1 MYLPVAGFSIGLIVA
16 KPSAL
21 LGRFVGLLAV
31 AAIPVATVTI
41 FISTAIYAG
50 NTAEFSSSL
59 PDLFAII
66 LPYAAM
72 LVVALA
78 LLGLLMT
85 ERGRA
90 RYVTIVSAIAVLLW
104 LQGNI
109 LVWNYG
115 VFDGSS
121 IDWLSGAW
129 RGLLDISIWVALL
142 LLAIYHY
149 QKWGKGL
156 LLAAVATLAM
166 QALAAAITIRGDSQ
180 VLQVRDMAADLGG
193 RDAAMQFSASKNIV
207 HIVMDGFQSDIF
219 ASIVNDTSERDFK
232 SELRGF
238 TYFDQHL
245 GAYPYTQLTLPAMLS
260 GKLFQNEIPVDT
272 FVEQTMQGPT
282 IVNAAYAAGYEVD
295 IAAPVA
301 LRNVYALGEYT
312 NAFGIAS
319 SGHVNARDFATIDA
333 ARLTDLAVFRVV
345 PHFAKALVHRDEL
358 WLFQAVAQRKSYLHL
373 QYFADLKFLEN
384 LAAEM
389 SAERSSPVYK
399 VIHLML
405 SHRPFVG
412 NKRCEFDGRKG
423 GSREAVIT
431 HAQCGFVRVLN
442 VLQRMKDLGIYDSS
456 LIVLMA
462 DHGAW
467 VPIDSFESAALV
479 SGLTV
484 AMATPTLLV
493 KPPNASHAFRVSH
506 APSAITD
513 IPATIAGL
521 AALQGEYAGE
531 SVFNIAEDAERVRHH
546 LTYGYGVNPDAKG
559 YLFPMQEW
567 LINGD
572 PYKSESWQQG
582 NRYLPAGDD

>member
-1 MYLPVAGFSIGLIVA
+1 VA
-16 KPSAL
+16 KVSAL
-21 LGRFVGLLAV
+21 LGRFAGLLAIV
-31 AAIPVATVTI
+31 AIPIATVTV
-41 FISTAIYAG
+41 FVSTAIYAG
-50 NTAEFSSSL
+50 NSEEFSSSL
-59 PDLFAII
+59 PAILAII

-72 LVVALA
+72 LVIAFA

-85 ERGRA
+85 KRGRA
-90 RYVTIVSAIAVLLW
+90 RYTAIVSAVAVLLW

-129 RGLLDISIWVALL
+129 RGLLDISIWIGVL

-149 QKWGKGL
+149 QKLGRGL

-166 QALAAAITIRGDSQ
+166 QTLSAVITIRSDAQ
-180 VLQVRDMAADLGG
+180 ILQARDVAADLEG
-193 RDAAMQFSASKNIV
+193 RNAAMQFSASKNIV

-219 ASIVNDTSERDFK
+219 ASILNDTSERDFK

-245 GAYPYTQLTLPAMLS
+245 GAYPYTQLTVPAMLS
-260 GKLFQNEIPVDT
+260 GKLFQNDIPVET
-272 FVEQTMQGPT
+272 FIEQTMRGPT
-282 IVNAAYAAGYEVD
+282 IVNAAFAAGYEVD

-301 LRNVYALGEYT
+301 LKNVYALGKYS
-312 NAFGIAS
+312 NAFGIAT
-319 SGHVNARDFATIDA
+319 SGHVGAKDFATIDA
-333 ARLTDLAVFRVV
+333 ARLIDLALFRAV

-358 WLFQAVAQRKSYLHL
+358 WVFQAVAQRKSYLHL
-373 QYFADLKFLEN
+373 QYFSDLKFLDD
-384 LAAEM
+384 LATEM
-389 SAERSSPVYK
+389 SADRSAPVYK

-412 NKRCEFDGRKG
+412 NQRCEFDGRTG
-423 GSREAVIT
+423 GSREAVKT

-467 VPIDSFESAALV
+467 VPVENFESSTQV
-479 SGLTV
+479 SALTV
-484 AMATPTLLV
+484 AMATPTLAV
-493 KPPNASHAFRVSH
+493 KPPNAGHSFKVSS
-506 APSAITD
+506 APSSMID
-513 IPATIAGL
+513 IPATIADL
-521 AALQGEYAGE
+521 AALDGDYAGQ
-531 SVFNIAEDAERVRHH
+531 SVFSIAADAERVRHH
-546 LTYGYGVNPDAKG
+546 LTYGFGVNPDAEG

-567 LINGD
+567 LVSGN
-572 PYKSESWQQG
+572 PYKAESWQQSD
-582 NRYLPAGDD
+582 RYQPAGEY

>member
-1 MYLPVAGFSIGLIVA
+1 M
-16 KPSAL
+16 
-21 LGRFVGLLAV
+21 LGRFAGLLAIV
-31 AAIPVATVTI
+31 AIPIATVTM
-41 FISTAIYAG
+41 FVSTAIYAG
-50 NTAEFSSSL
+50 NSAEFSSAL
-59 PDLFAII
+59 PAILAII

-72 LVVALA
+72 LVIAFA

-85 ERGRA
+85 KRGRA
-90 RYVTIVSAIAVLLW
+90 RYTAIVSAVAVLLW

-129 RGLLDISIWVALL
+129 RGLLDISIWIGVL

-149 QKWGKGL
+149 QKLGKGL
-156 LLAAVATLAM
+156 LVAAVATLAM
-166 QALAAAITIRGDSQ
+166 QTLSAVITIRSDAQ
-180 VLQVRDMAADLGG
+180 ILQARDVAADLEG
-193 RDAAMQFSASKNIV
+193 RNAAMQFSASKNIV

-219 ASIVNDTSERDFK
+219 ASILNDTSERDFK

-245 GAYPYTQLTLPAMLS
+245 GAYPYTQLTVPAMLS

-272 FVEQTMQGPT
+272 FIEQTLQGPT

-301 LRNVYALGEYT
+301 LRNVYALGDYS
-312 NAFGIAS
+312 NAFGIAT
-319 SGHVNARDFATIDA
+319 SGHVNATDFATIDA
-333 ARLTDLAVFRVV
+333 ARLIDLALFRVV

-358 WLFQAVAQRKSYLHL
+358 WVFQATAQRNAYLHM
-373 QYFADLKFLEN
+373 QYFSDLKFLDD
-384 LAAEM
+384 LATEM
-389 SAERSSPVYK
+389 SADRSTPVYK
-399 VIHLML
+399 IIHLML

-412 NKRCEFDGRKG
+412 NERCAFDGRKG
-423 GSREAVIT
+423 GSRDAVIT

-467 VPIDSFESAALV
+467 VPVENFESSTQV
-479 SGLTV
+479 SALTV
-484 AMATPTLLV
+484 AMATPTLAV
-493 KPPNASHAFRVSH
+493 KPPNAGHAFKVSN
-506 APSAITD
+506 APSSMID
-513 IPATIAGL
+513 IPATIADL
-521 AALQGEYAGE
+521 TALDGDYAGQ
-531 SVFNIAEDAERVRHH
+531 SVFSIAADAARSRYH
-546 LTYGYGVNPDAKG
+546 LTYGYGFNSDATG

-567 LINGD
+567 VIDGD
-572 PYKSESWQQG
+572 PYKSESWRQSS
-582 NRYLPAGDD
+582 RYLPAGED